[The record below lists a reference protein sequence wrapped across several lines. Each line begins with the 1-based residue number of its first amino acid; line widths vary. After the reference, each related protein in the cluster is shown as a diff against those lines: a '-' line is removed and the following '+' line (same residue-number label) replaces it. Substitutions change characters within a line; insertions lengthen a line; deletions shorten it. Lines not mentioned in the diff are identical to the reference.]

1 MRTANTFI
9 DHLAQL
15 AWSTFGH
22 EDLVRKVISYHKQLP
37 PHALSTITGSTWTL
51 WSVTLDERLLSI
63 SLIRYKMWDAE
74 TDDDAAFEKRMDG
87 LCREIGTR
95 AQQALPE
102 AVPPEAV
109 PATTPMRAAPP
120 AATASSAKPAVAP
133 APILAPV
140 PAPSPAPQLMAPE
153 RSFTRTSQPATPQ
166 TQQVLVSN
174 PGVDARG
181 SFSEMVCFMREERE
195 HTEARLAA
203 QEAKLEVQRHETEK
217 LRQEMFES
225 QLQAAQAAMP
235 HEVISTEQ
243 VDALMARLEVLH
255 SAKLLSDD
263 ELFALEDMIT
273 DFAEARAAL
282 GAVTMEVVHTNH
294 AAGKVHKLLSV
305 SEAVPRDT
313 MLARQLRRKFV

>member
-1 MRTANTFI
+1 
-9 DHLAQL
+9 
-15 AWSTFGH
+15 
-22 EDLVRKVISYHKQLP
+22 
-37 PHALSTITGSTWTL
+37 
-51 WSVTLDERLLSI
+51 
-63 SLIRYKMWDAE
+63 MWDAE

-109 PATTPMRAAPP
+109 PVITPMRAAPS

-140 PAPSPAPQLMAPE
+140 PAPSPAPAPAPHLMAPE

-203 QEAKLEVQRHETEK
+203 QEAKLDVQRHETEK

-225 QLQAAQAAMP
+225 QLQAAMP

-243 VDALMARLEVLH
+243 VDALMARLEALH

-273 DFAEARAAL
+273 VFAEARAAL